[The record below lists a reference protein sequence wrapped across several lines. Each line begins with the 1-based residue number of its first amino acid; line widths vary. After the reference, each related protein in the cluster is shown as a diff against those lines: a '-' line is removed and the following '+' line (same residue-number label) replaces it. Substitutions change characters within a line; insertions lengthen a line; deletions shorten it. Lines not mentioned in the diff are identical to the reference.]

1 MESESYRDTVRTTRK
16 EERKVVAYVKL
27 GLLLSKLHVKTQ
39 NLYFQY
45 WKKESVRQKQ
55 REIHFSVLS
64 KHDSGPKYRSTAKF
78 VEDQGKYQYLFLTIK
93 NAQLRILRNAFTVIK
108 EESSR
113 KVLLSTYF
121 NFVAQTRGN
130 KG

>member
-64 KHDSGPKYRSTAKF
+64 KHDSGVPARGPCLLLPSAP
-78 VEDQGKYQYLFLTIK
+78 
-93 NAQLRILRNAFTVIK
+93 RNW
-108 EESSR
+108 
-113 KVLLSTYF
+113 YD
-121 NFVAQTRGN
+121 QTRLA
-130 KG
+130 